1 MVLKPE
7 AKTNIIKKFKKHNT
21 DTGSSDVQAALVTE
35 RINQLVGHL
44 KKNPKDNHS
53 RYGLLLLVGRRKRL
67 LAYLKRVDIKRYEE
81 VVSELGLKA

>member
-7 AKTNIIKKFKKHNT
+7 EKTSIIKKFKKHNT

-53 RYGLLLLVGRRKRL
+53 RRGLLILVGKRKRL
-67 LAYLKRVDIKRYEE
+67 LDYLKRTDIKRYEE
-81 VVSELGLKA
+81 VVSELGLK